1 MNASEKQSEI
11 IVKQNQNKFC
21 NILSNQKSI
30 YHLRM
35 PEYKK
40 TNHHL
45 AVCAAN
51 YLRIKKLLAGF
62 SKNSLKLRN
71 NDEKKYFRAEIEY
84 SSVSKHTAELSLQ
97 FSNLESK
104 LLHTFYFDCN
114 IYHDVELVEVSAF
127 NGYAPNKF
135 PFQFEKYPKSSDEK
149 SQQNRFFTEVLD
161 MILTGD
167 FYE

>member
-1 MNASEKQSEI
+1 
-11 IVKQNQNKFC
+11 
-21 NILSNQKSI
+21 
-30 YHLRM
+30 M

-45 AVCAAN
+45 AVCSAN
-51 YLRIKKLLAGF
+51 YLRLKKLLASF
-62 SKNSLKLRN
+62 SKYALKLRN
-71 NDEKKYFRAEIEY
+71 NDEKKYFRAELEY
-84 SSVSKHTAELSLQ
+84 AEVSKHTAELRLS

-104 LLHTFYFDCN
+104 LLHTFSFDCN
-114 IYHDVELVEVSAF
+114 IYHDVELVEVASF

-135 PFQFEKYPKSSDEK
+135 PFQFERYPKSSDEK

-161 MILTGD
+161 MILTGG

>member
-1 MNASEKQSEI
+1 M
-11 IVKQNQNKFC
+11 
-21 NILSNQKSI
+21 SNQKII
-30 YHLRM
+30 YRLRM
-35 PEYKK
+35 SIYKK

-45 AVCAAN
+45 AVCSAN
-51 YLRIKKLLAGF
+51 YLRIKKLLAAF

-71 NDEKKYFRAEIEY
+71 NDEKKYFRAEIKY
-84 SSVSKHTAELSLQ
+84 CSVSKHTAEFNLH

-114 IYHDVELVEVSAF
+114 IYHDVELVEVAAF

>member
-1 MNASEKQSEI
+1 
-11 IVKQNQNKFC
+11 
-21 NILSNQKSI
+21 
-30 YHLRM
+30 M

-51 YLRIKKLLAGF
+51 YHRVKRLLASY

-71 NDEKKYFRAEIEY
+71 DDGGKQFRAELRYI
-84 SSVSKHTAELSLQ
+84 SVSKHTAELRLH

-104 LLHTFYFDCN
+104 LLNTFYFDCN
-114 IYHDVELVEVSAF
+114 IYHDVELVEVASF

-149 SQQNRFFTEVLD
+149 SQQNRFFTEVID
-161 MILTGD
+161 MILTGG

>member
-1 MNASEKQSEI
+1 
-11 IVKQNQNKFC
+11 
-21 NILSNQKSI
+21 
-30 YHLRM
+30 M

-45 AVCAAN
+45 TICSAN
-51 YLRIKKLLAGF
+51 YLRLKKIMFNFKKKTQRLRKNDANKNFIADIK
-62 SKNSLKLRN
+62 
-71 NDEKKYFRAEIEY
+71 Y
-84 SSVSKHTAELSLQ
+84 SSISKHTAELYLE

-104 LLHTFYFDCN
+104 ILHSFNFVSN
-114 IYHDVELVEVSAF
+114 IYHDVELVEVASF

-135 PFQFEKYPKSSDEK
+135 PFQFEQQPKSSDEK

-161 MILTGD
+161 MILTGG